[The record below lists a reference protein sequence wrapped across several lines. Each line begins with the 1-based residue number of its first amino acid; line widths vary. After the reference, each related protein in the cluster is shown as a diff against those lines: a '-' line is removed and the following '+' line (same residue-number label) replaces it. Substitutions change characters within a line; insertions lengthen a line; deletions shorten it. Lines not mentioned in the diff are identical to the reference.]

1 MLIPIHNSILYFED
15 SSEIYYKY
23 IVNLITDFLQDNINI
38 NINIIFSCN
47 NHDYNFNNNNKTLR
61 ISLNYEHTLV
71 KQNGR
76 HSYGSPTGNIKDEN
90 NNNYLVRIDRFNF
103 LNTCDIIIDYSIP
116 NIHNVYTSKLFTDFS
131 NKHINIFSSIYD
143 LYFIKE
149 NRNIESLTTF
159 IDINQPRRKLL
170 LTNILNQNI
179 PHININNVFGK
190 CELQELYKNTK
201 VIINIHQTDHHHT
214 FEELRVLPAL
224 QCGVIVICEYSP
236 LSELIPYNDYII
248 WTSYDSILD
257 KTREVLNN
265 YDYYHNLIFVNPKK
279 ISLDTLNNINCNT
292 LNNKIVQLY
301 N

>member
-1 MLIPIHNSILYFED
+1 MLISIHNSIFYFED

-23 IVNLITDFLQDNINI
+23 IVNLITDFLQYHNNI
-38 NINIIFSCN
+38 NINIIFTYDNC
-47 NHDYNFNNNNKTLR
+47 DYNFNNNNKTVR

-76 HSYGSPTGNIKDEN
+76 DSSDSPTGNIKDEN
-90 NNNYLVRIDRFNF
+90 YNNYLVRIDRFNF

-116 NIHNVYTSKLFTDFS
+116 NIHNVYRSKLFTDFS
-131 NKHINIFSSIYD
+131 NKHIYIFSSIYD

-159 IDINQPRRKLL
+159 IDITQPRRELL
-170 LTNILNQNI
+170 FTNIRNQNI

-201 VIINIHQTDHHHT
+201 VLINIHQTNHHHT

-248 WTSYDSILD
+248 WTSYDSILY

-265 YDYYHNLIFVNPKK
+265 YDYYNNLIFVK
-279 ISLDTLNNINCNT
+279 
-292 LNNKIVQLY
+292 
-301 N
+301 

>member
-1 MLIPIHNSILYFED
+1 MLISIHNSNLYFED

-23 IVNLITDFLQDNINI
+23 IVNLITDVLQHNNNI

-47 NHDYNFNNNNKTLR
+47 NHDYNFNNNNKTIR

-76 HSYGSPTGNIKDEN
+76 DSHGSPTGNIKDEN

-143 LYFIKE
+143 SYFIKG

-170 LTNILNQNI
+170 LENIRNQDI

-201 VIINIHQTDHHHT
+201 VLINIHQTDHHHT

-265 YDYYHNLIFVNPKK
+265 YDYYHNLIFVNPK
-279 ISLDTLNNINCNT
+279 ISSLDTFNNINYNT

>member
-1 MLIPIHNSILYFED
+1 MLSSIHNSNFYCED
-15 SSEIYYKY
+15 NSDIYYKY
-23 IVNLITDFLQDNINI
+23 IVNLITDFLQNNINI
-38 NINIIFSCN
+38 NINIIFSYN
-47 NHDYNFNNNNKTLR
+47 NHNYNFNNNNKTLR
-61 ISLNYEHTLV
+61 INLNYEHTLV

-76 HSYGSPTGNIKDEN
+76 HSDGSPTGNIPDEN

-103 LNTCDIIIDYSIP
+103 LNACDIIIDYSIP
-116 NIHNVYTSKLFTDFS
+116 NIHNVYTSKLFPDFS

-159 IDINQPRRKLL
+159 IDIYQPRRKLL
-170 LTNILNQNI
+170 LTNIRNQNI

-190 CELQELYKNTK
+190 CELQKLYKNTK

-224 QCGVIVICEYSP
+224 QCGVIVISEYSP

-279 ISLDTLNNINCNT
+279 ISLDTFNNINCNT

>member
-1 MLIPIHNSILYFED
+1 MLISIHNSIFYFED

-23 IVNLITDFLQDNINI
+23 IVNLITDFLQYHNNI
-38 NINIIFSCN
+38 NINIIFTYDNC
-47 NHDYNFNNNNKTLR
+47 DYNFNNNNKTVR

-76 HSYGSPTGNIKDEN
+76 DSSGSPTGNIKDEN
-90 NNNYLVRIDRFNF
+90 YNNYLVRIDRFNF

-170 LTNILNQNI
+170 LTNIRNQNI
-179 PHININNVFGK
+179 AHININNVFGK

-201 VIINIHQTDHHHT
+201 VLINIHQTDHHHT

-248 WTSYDSILD
+248 WTSYDSILY